1 MKTNRSVERAMAV
14 LMYVCQ
20 GDSPV
25 GLTDISRGAGLDK
38 ATTLRLLTTLANID
52 LVRQRE

>member
-1 MKTNRSVERAMAV
+1 MKTNRSVERAMSV

-20 GDSPV
+20 V

-38 ATTLRLLTTLANID
+38 ATTLRLLTTLVNID